1 MFLKIQNYV
10 ITHSKKKNLPLITL
24 NKLHKYNMLLK
35 AKCMTNIPILRAM
48 FYVTI

>member
-10 ITHSKKKNLPLITL
+10 ITHSKKRNLPLITL

-35 AKCMTNIPILRAM
+35 AKVMTHYNVSGDHINLIK
-48 FYVTI
+48 

>member
-10 ITHSKKKNLPLITL
+10 ITHSKKRNLPLITL

-35 AKCMTNIPILRAM
+35 AKFMTNSPICDHINL
-48 FYVTI
+48 IK